1 MFACGTQSIAILQ
14 SYTEAKLYYAFIV
27 ASGDWSH
34 GALKREVFV
43 HTVSP
48 SDQTKLTEFLIS
60 QILPEIKHEAL
71 SPLLSYL

>member
-14 SYTEAKLYYAFIV
+14 PYTEVKLYYAFIV
-27 ASGDWSH
+27 ASGDWAH
-34 GALKREVFV
+34 GTLKREVFV